1 LFQHPS
7 FDIGVTAIITAS
19 VWFYLFR
26 RDMAPADA

>member
-1 LFQHPS
+1 LFHLPS
-7 FDIGVTAIITAS
+7 FDIGVTARIAAS